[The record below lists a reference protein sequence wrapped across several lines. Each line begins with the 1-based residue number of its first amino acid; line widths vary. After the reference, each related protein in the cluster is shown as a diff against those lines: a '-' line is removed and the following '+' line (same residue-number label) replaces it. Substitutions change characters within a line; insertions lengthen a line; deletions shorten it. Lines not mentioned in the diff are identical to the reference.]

1 LINGALEI
9 LLLKTH
15 GAIPIKNF
23 RPISLIH
30 YLGKLFSK
38 DLAFKL
44 MPKMDDLVK
53 PNQSAFIKNRNI
65 QDNFRM
71 VRGAAKLLHT
81 RKKSLVLLKI
91 DISKAFDSVS
101 WPFLIKLLQFMGFPL
116 RWTNWIS
123 VLLST
128 ASSKVAINGQHS
140 DRICHARGLRQGDPL
155 SPLLF
160 IIAMEVLNAMFMQQR
175 GNYSCSC

>member
-1 LINGALEI
+1 
-9 LLLKTH
+9 
-15 GAIPIKNF
+15 
-23 RPISLIH
+23 LIH

-53 PNQSAFIKNRNI
+53 PNESAFIKNWNI

-81 RKKSLVLLKI
+81 RNKSLVLLKI

-128 ASSKVAINGQHS
+128 ASSKVAINGQQVTAFATQGG
-140 DRICHARGLRQGDPL
+140 CARVTPSPRCYSSLRWRSSTPC
-155 SPLLF
+155 
-160 IIAMEVLNAMFMQQR
+160 
-175 GNYSCSC
+175 SCSREETTLVAAEPESCPIQDFLIHR